1 MRFAGTDC
9 CNLKKKRK
17 VAFKMNR
24 PADSRCKHKTQAG
37 FTLIEVMVA
46 LAVVSIALAALSR
59 AMGLTVS
66 NHSALDER
74 IIATWV
80 AEDELVKMQVMP
92 ESREEAEQEVVM
104 LNRSWTTELTTE
116 DTMIPD
122 IKKATLSVLP
132 TGQTKPV
139 ASLVTVVGP

>member
-1 MRFAGTDC
+1 MP
-9 CNLKKKRK
+9 
-17 VAFKMNR
+17 FKMNR
-24 PADSRCKHKTQAG
+24 PAGFSRKNKAQAG

-92 ESREEAEQEVVM
+92 DSREEAKQEVMM
-104 LNRSWTTELTTE
+104 LNRSWTTELSTE

-122 IKKATLSVLP
+122 IKKATLSVMP
-132 TGQTKPV
+132 TGQEKPV